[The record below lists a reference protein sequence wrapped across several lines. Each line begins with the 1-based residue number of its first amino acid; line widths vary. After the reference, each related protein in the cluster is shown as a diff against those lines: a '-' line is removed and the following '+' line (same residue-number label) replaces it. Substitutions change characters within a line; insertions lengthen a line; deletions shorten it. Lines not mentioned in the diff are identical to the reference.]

1 MSSVVSV
8 LGGDTPLGREVK
20 EQIEVLNSGVIVRTF
35 SVGRGA
41 QAGRGEEDDE
51 EESSAPLDAET
62 LRTSLAVVL
71 AADAVGARNARQLAG
86 GDSGPA
92 FVDLTYGLEGL
103 PEARL
108 TSDLA
113 GVSQPVGTTNLYVV
127 AHPAASTIALILLRL
142 HARYPVRQ
150 AVAQILE
157 PASERGQAG
166 LTELQKQVTSLL
178 SFKPLEK
185 KIFDAQIAFNLLGR
199 FGEDAPEKLQDI
211 EGRVERHLTS
221 LLGGKAPLP
230 SIRLIQAPVFHG
242 HTISLWLEFAERPE
256 VEDIEAELES
266 AGIDIRTA
274 DLEPPSNVGTAG
286 QAGVT
291 AGLIEA
297 DRNHPRSAWIL
308 AVADNYRVAA
318 DNAAAVIRDIIGRR
332 SA

>member
-1 MSSVVSV
+1 MVSV

-20 EQIEVLNSGVIVRTF
+20 EQIDSAKLGVIVRTF
-35 SVGRGA
+35 AVGRGA
-41 QAGRGEEDDE
+41 RASSSEDDE
-51 EESSAPLDAET
+51 EEETSVPLDVDT
-62 LRTSLAVVL
+62 LRNSLAVVSASD
-71 AADAVGARNARQLAG
+71 AAAARNARQLAG
-86 GDSGPA
+86 GDAGPA

-108 TSDLA
+108 VSDLA
-113 GVSQPVGTTNLYVV
+113 GASQPAGTTNLYVV
-127 AHPAASTIALILLRL
+127 AHPAASALALILLRL

-150 AVAQILE
+150 AVAHIFE

-166 LTELQKQVTSLL
+166 MTELQKQVTSLL

-185 KIFDAQIAFNLLGR
+185 KIFDAQLAFNLLGR

-221 LLGGKAPLP
+221 LLAGKAPLP

-242 HTISLWLEFAERPE
+242 HTISLWVEFSERPD
-256 VEDIEAELES
+256 VEDIEAELEA
-266 AGIDIRTA
+266 AGIDVRTA

-297 DRNHPRSAWIL
+297 DRNHPRAAWIL
-308 AVADNYRVAA
+308 AVADNYHVAA
-318 DNAAAVIRDIIGRR
+318 GNVAAVIRDIVGRR